1 MLIAKYLF
9 VLIVFLALLCCSE
22 RREASSKSK
31 LELNLNKV
39 AEGYVRLVLQVGLYD
54 ADYVDAY
61 YGPEEWKPKES
72 SKDID
77 SSLLADL
84 QTNADQLLDEL
95 DKLSKYEATDL
106 EKKRYVFL
114 YKHLLS
120 VKGKLY
126 MLTGGKFSFEQE
138 AKTLFDTEV
147 PDFPDEYFIEILKE
161 LNNILPGKGNLPE
174 RMNELRK
181 KFLIPVDKLDTVFTV
196 AITECRKRTL
206 AHLELP
212 ENESFIVEYVK
223 GQPWGAY
230 NWYKGNNFSVIQV
243 NIERPI
249 YIESAIG
256 IAAHEGYTG
265 HHVFNSLL
273 EKNLTV
279 DNGWVEFSVYPL
291 FSPLSF
297 LAEGTAIYGIE
308 MIFPGDSK
316 IKFEKEILFPLAGL
330 NSADADLYYKVLELT
345 DKLDYADIHAAKNY
359 LDGNWNREQTIN
371 YLVSYTLSTR
381 ERIEK
386 KIQFIERY
394 RAYIVN
400 YNIGRDNVE
409 TYIIKNGGTEDDL
422 KRRWG
427 LFKELLSTPQ
437 TPSGLLNTQ

>member
-9 VLIVFLALLCCSE
+9 VLIVFLSLLSCSE
-22 RREASSKSK
+22 KREASKSE

-54 ADYVDAY
+54 PDYVVAY

-84 QTNADQLLDEL
+84 QNTADNLLDEL
-95 DKLSKYEATDL
+95 DKLGKYEATDI
-106 EKKRYVFL
+106 EKKRYRFL

-120 VKGKLY
+120 VKGKLH
-126 MLTGGKFSFEQE
+126 MLAGGKFSFEQE

-161 LNNILPGKGNLPE
+161 LNKILPGKGNLPE

-181 KFLIPVDKLDTVFTV
+181 KFIIPVDKLDTVFTV

-256 IAAHEGYTG
+256 IAAHEGYPG

-316 IKFEKEILFPLAGL
+316 IKFEKEVLFPLAGL
-330 NSADADLYYKVLELT
+330 NPADADLYYKVLELT
-345 DKLDYADIHAAKNY
+345 DKLAYADIHAAKNY
-359 LDGNWNREQTIN
+359 LDGNWGRQQAID
-371 YLVSYTLSTR
+371 YLVNYTLSTR

-400 YNIGRDNVE
+400 YNVGKDNVE
-409 TYIIKNGGTEDDL
+409 AYIIKNGGTPDDL
-422 KRRWG
+422 KRRWE

>member
-9 VLIVFLALLCCSE
+9 VLIIFLLLLSCNE
-22 RREASSKSK
+22 KREASSKSE

-54 ADYVDAY
+54 PDYVDAY

-77 SSLLADL
+77 SSLLVDL
-84 QTNADQLLDEL
+84 QNTADNLLDEL
-95 DKLSKYEATDL
+95 DKLSKYEATDI
-106 EKKRYVFL
+106 EKKRYRFL

-126 MLTGGKFSFEQE
+126 MLAGGKFSFEQE

-161 LNNILPGKGNLPE
+161 LNKILPGKGNLPE
-174 RMNELRK
+174 RMNNLRK
-181 KFLIPVDKLDTVFTV
+181 KFIIPVDKLDTVFNT
-196 AITECRKRTL
+196 AISECRKRTQ

-223 GQPWGAY
+223 DQPWGAY

-249 YIESAIG
+249 HIESAIG
-256 IAAHEGYTG
+256 IAAHEGYPG

-316 IKFEKEILFPLAGL
+316 IKFEKEVLFPLAGL
-330 NSADADLYYKVLELT
+330 NPADADLYYKVLELT

-400 YNIGRDNVE
+400 YNVGKDNVE
-409 TYIIKNGGTEDDL
+409 AYIIKNGGTPDDL
-422 KRRWG
+422 KRRWE

>member
-9 VLIVFLALLCCSE
+9 VLIIFLSLLFCSE
-22 RREASSKSK
+22 RREASKSE

-39 AEGYVRLVLQVGLYD
+39 AEGYARLVLQVGLYD

-84 QTNADQLLDEL
+84 QTKADQLLDEL

-106 EKKRYVFL
+106 EKKRYRFL

-126 MLTGGKFSFEQE
+126 MLAGGKFSFEQE

-161 LNNILPGKGNLPE
+161 LNKILPGKGNLPE

-181 KFLIPVDKLDTVFTV
+181 KFIIPVDKLDTVFNT
-196 AITECRKRTL
+196 AMTECRKRTL

-243 NIERPI
+243 NTERPI

-256 IAAHEGYTG
+256 IAAHEGYPG

-308 MIFPGDSK
+308 MIFPGNSK
-316 IKFEKEILFPLAGL
+316 IKFEKEVLFPLAGL
-330 NSADADLYYKVLELT
+330 NPTDADLYYKVLELT

-400 YNIGRDNVE
+400 YNVGKDNVE
-409 TYIIKNGGTEDDL
+409 AYIIKNGGTPDDL
-422 KRRWG
+422 KRRWE